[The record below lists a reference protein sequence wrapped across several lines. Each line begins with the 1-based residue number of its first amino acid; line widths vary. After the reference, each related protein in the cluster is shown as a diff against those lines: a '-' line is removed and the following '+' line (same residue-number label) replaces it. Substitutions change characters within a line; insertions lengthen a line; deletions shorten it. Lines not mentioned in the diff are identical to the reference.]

1 MTADDDF
8 DNERGDL
15 PWLTNEESEMIAK
28 DREWLSD
35 TPGESKARPFRDMVF
50 LYFRPSVLDKY
61 KNNKFCSISTFN
73 ISFLGLN
80 GNPILIVE
88 FVRKDGK
95 LMVRAKD
102 YAYVPPRERPH
113 WEQHKLDTDDD

>member
-1 MTADDDF
+1 
-8 DNERGDL
+8 
-15 PWLTNEESEMIAK
+15 
-28 DREWLSD
+28 
-35 TPGESKARPFRDMVF
+35 MVF
-50 LYFRPSVLDKY
+50 IYFRPSVLDKY

-80 GNPILIVE
+80 GNPILVVE

-95 LMVRAKD
+95 LMVRSGD

-113 WEQHKLDTDDD
+113 WDQHRLEDDDDPMK